1 MVPLRVLSRTS
12 LAGFSPSTSSISF
25 ASFRLRTLFL
35 SLRSF
40 SDPHRLFST
49 TSALFLQN
57 TRGGIPLRDLV
68 SCTEAQKRLFLSPLV
83 ATLTH
88 SVSRKSF
95 PCHSYRNT
103 RDGGV
108 TVASVSA
115 SMSLCLCGNPN
126 FARPF
131 PIRLPRSARGTNC
144 FSRNSFIF
152 KSIHIPGGV
161 EQKRNQRG
169 MGWRTIYS
177 RAFALV
183 GRALVSWE
191 SRACC

>member
-1 MVPLRVLSRTS
+1 VSSRRSLSYPSRRSSLNPRPVNLLQPLLRSQKSQL
-12 LAGFSPSTSSISF
+12 LCNQANP
-25 ASFRLRTLFL
+25 ASFCK
-35 SLRSF
+35 S
-40 SDPHRLFST
+40 PGWGVP
-49 TSALFLQN
+49 
-57 TRGGIPLRDLV
+57 TREFVR
-68 SCTEAQKRLFLSPLV
+68 CTEAQKCPFVSPLV
-83 ATLTH
+83 ATLTY
-88 SVSRKSF
+88 SLSRKSF
-95 PCHSYRNT
+95 PCHSYTNT

-169 MGWRTIYS
+169 MGWRTNLFS
-177 RAFALV
+177 RI
-183 GRALVSWE
+183 RA
-191 SRACC
+191 RG

>member
-1 MVPLRVLSRTS
+1 MFSRTNRSYLSRR
-12 LAGFSPSTSSISF
+12 SSFNPRPVNLLQPLLRSQKSQLLCNQANP
-25 ASFRLRTLFL
+25 ASFCK
-35 SLRSF
+35 S
-40 SDPHRLFST
+40 PGWGVP
-49 TSALFLQN
+49 
-57 TRGGIPLRDLV
+57 TREFVR
-68 SCTEAQKRLFLSPLV
+68 CTEAQKCPFVSPLV

-88 SVSRKSF
+88 SLSRKSF

-115 SMSLCLCGNPN
+115 SMSLCRRLPLPGRGGNPN

-183 GRALVSWE
+183 GEHSCFG
-191 SRACC
+191 SKACC